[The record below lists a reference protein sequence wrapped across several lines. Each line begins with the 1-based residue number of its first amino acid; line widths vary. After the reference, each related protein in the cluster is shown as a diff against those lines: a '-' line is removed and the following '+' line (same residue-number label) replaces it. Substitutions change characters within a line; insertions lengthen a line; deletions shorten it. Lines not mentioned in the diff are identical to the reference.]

1 MFPSHD
7 QADASGSPFGSAASS
22 LFNIKKLYAN
32 SGQGGAACPT
42 GATAK
47 LFQGTIKLTPKL
59 FNTTTAAGDISVLFC
74 IQYRA
79 NSGQSWSSINSL
91 SGAGL
96 DSWTASTTTVQLT
109 KSTAAAGNVSK
120 NYKFDQLGEYR
131 VLTSGLSGD
140 QSSHAKF
147 EVEFQ
152 DGAYG
157 ITTAGPCKE

>member
-1 MFPSHD
+1 M
-7 QADASGSPFGSAASS
+7 
-22 LFNIKKLYAN
+22 Y
-32 SGQGGAACPT
+32 
-42 GATAK
+42 
-47 LFQGTIKLTPKL
+47 
-59 FNTTTAAGDISVLFC
+59 
-74 IQYRA
+74 
-79 NSGQSWSSINSL
+79 SL
-91 SGAGL
+91 SPVKLELYSGFKTLKVSISPANHDDGKL
-96 DSWTASTTTVQLT
+96 PGIVKLVLL
-109 KSTAAAGNVSK
+109 AAAGNVSK